1 MNTITDDQ
9 IAEIEAL
16 AGHATPGP
24 WGLTLNRDL
33 SVASSEWGLFDVR
46 QDQPNFVVDANY
58 AAAAN
63 PKSVLGLIARLRE
76 AERWK
81 ADASQV
87 LNPLLDYAHSLGLAK
102 LGHSV
107 TEALIEDHKRL
118 REAERDAARYR
129 WLRSRFVGASFD
141 LDDEGITVLV
151 FEMPP
156 NISIGADCDRNID
169 AAMQEPQQ

>member
-16 AGHATPGP
+16 AGLACQYTQTDWFAPS
-24 WGLTLNRDL
+24 DL
-33 SVASSEWGLFDVR
+33 SAWFADDDAKFIGFAGPFTVR
-46 QDQPNFVVDANY
+46 A
-58 AAAAN
+58 
-63 PKSVLGLIARLRE
+63 LITRLRE

-87 LNPLLDYAHSLGLAK
+87 LNPLFDYAHRLGLAK

-129 WLRSRFVGASFD
+129 WIREVASGEYEDFDVVAGAAFDAAYGRARNFD
-141 LDDEGITVLV
+141 L
-151 FEMPP
+151 
-156 NISIGADCDRNID
+156 SIDSAMMSAHE
-169 AAMQEPQQ
+169 AAE

>member
-9 IAEIEAL
+9 IAEIELDFQSARKL
-16 AGHATPGP
+16 GREAYI
-24 WGLTLNRDL
+24 DM
-33 SVASSEWGLFDVR
+33 
-46 QDQPNFVVDANY
+46 QDGEA
-58 AAAAN
+58 
-63 PKSVLGLIARLRE
+63 LIARLRE

-118 REAERDAARYR
+118 REAERDAKRYKV
-129 WLRSRFVGASFD
+129 LREEPFTEVRVNQQELSHEY
-141 LDDEGITVLV
+141 L
-151 FEMPP
+151 
-156 NISIGADCDRNID
+156 D
-169 AAMQEPQQ
+169 AAIDEAIQSAQDAAE

>member
-16 AGHATPGP
+16 AKLACQCTQPDWFAP
-24 WGLTLNRDL
+24 SDL
-33 SVASSEWGLFDVR
+33 SAWFADDDAKFIGFAGPRTVR
-46 QDQPNFVVDANY
+46 A
-58 AAAAN
+58 
-63 PKSVLGLIARLRE
+63 LIARLRE

-118 REAERDAARYR
+118 REAERDAARYL
-129 WLRSRFVGASFD
+129 WILNHYAELHGDRSLAAIALSSGG
-141 LDDEGITVLV
+141 LD
-151 FEMPP
+151 
-156 NISIGADCDRNID
+156 AAID
-169 AAMQEPQQ
+169 AAMLSAREAAE